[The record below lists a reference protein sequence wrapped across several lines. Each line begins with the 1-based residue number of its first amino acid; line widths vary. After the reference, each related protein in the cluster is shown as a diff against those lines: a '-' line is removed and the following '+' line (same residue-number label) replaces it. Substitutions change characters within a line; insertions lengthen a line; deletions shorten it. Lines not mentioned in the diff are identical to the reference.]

1 MKLKYEN
8 QNYTAEW
15 IDTLFSVGSFF
26 GGKKLIIND
35 SFGKNI
41 VKRKFTYGQWFFQ
54 HDSPNLYKSILD
66 DIFHPENNFT
76 EDTDYLDLDELK
88 KN

>member
-15 IDTLFSVGSFF
+15 IDTLFSF

-35 SFGKNI
+35 SFGKSI
-41 VKRKFTYGQWFFQ
+41 VKRKFTHGQWLFQ
-54 HDSPNLYKSILD
+54 HESPDLYKGILD
-66 DIFHPENNFT
+66 DIFHPENRIFYT
-76 EDTDYLDLDELK
+76 EEPDFLDLDELK